1 MSKYYKYYKYS
12 PEFTITSESDETRTG
27 YEYYLFSQYDSKPHW
42 YVVTLKYYQTSL
54 EQFQGIALDGGRC
67 FVIAPE
73 REIFSYDNCH
83 RNLISYGFYIKSSL
97 RYNLN
102 LFFLNVEAPCEDY
115 QYNSF
120 CDFVLFFDT
129 EGEQDDFQ
137 KFVLNNQK
145 LYDEMYLKYASE
157 KPIHYE
163 QIKGYKEGAFL
174 DDYRNVL
181 TLKDMFSAFLTKK

>member
-1 MSKYYKYYKYS
+1 MR
-12 PEFTITSESDETRTG
+12 TINII
-27 YEYYLFSQYDSKPHW
+27 H
-42 YVVTLKYYQTSL
+42 
-54 EQFQGIALDGGRC
+54 
-67 FVIAPE
+67 FVI
-73 REIFSYDNCH
+73 
-83 RNLISYGFYIKSSL
+83 
-97 RYNLN
+97 
-102 LFFLNVEAPCEDY
+102 
-115 QYNSF
+115 SF
-120 CDFVLFFDT
+120 CFFDT

-145 LYDEMYLKYASE
+145 LYDEMYLKHASE